1 MEVVDL
7 ADDVGSTGHIIR
19 QVKRALPGTRWAIGT
34 ETRLVQRLQ
43 QQFPDQHIVSL
54 AEAPPF
60 CRMMGQI
67 TLQNL
72 AHLLEALVKGE
83 IVNEVVVDA
92 ETARWAR
99 VALERMLAIS

>member
-1 MEVVDL
+1 
-7 ADDVGSTGHIIR
+7 
-19 QVKRALPGTRWAIGT
+19 VKRALPGTRWAIGT

-43 QQFPDQHIVSL
+43 RQFPDQHILSL
-54 AEAPPF
+54 ADAPPF

-72 AHLLEALVKGE
+72 AHLLETLAAGE
-83 IVNEVVVDA
+83 ITNQIVVDA

-99 VALERMLAIS
+99 VALERMLAI